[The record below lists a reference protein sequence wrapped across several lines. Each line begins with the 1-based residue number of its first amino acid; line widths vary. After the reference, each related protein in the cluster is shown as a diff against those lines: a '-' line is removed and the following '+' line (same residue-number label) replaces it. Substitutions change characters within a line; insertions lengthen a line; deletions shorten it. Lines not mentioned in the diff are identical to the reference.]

1 MQLKD
6 TFDTVADL
14 YDAVR
19 PSYPTALF
27 EAVAAAA
34 AIEPGDWALEV
45 GCGSGQA
52 TSGLLAVGLTVTALD
67 PGPALIA
74 AARRRYAGI
83 EAVDF
88 VTAPFEAWTPPA
100 RAFRVVASAQAW
112 HWIDPAIA
120 FAKAADALEPG
131 GVLAVF
137 GNVPVPIAPE
147 LLERVAP
154 IYADRGLDVRTPP
167 PESWY
172 LPHGPIADLFAASGR
187 FEPATHQAFP
197 WTWRKTLAEHLDF
210 LRSRSDHQMLPAGD
224 LESLLAD
231 LAVALADQPP
241 ELAIEYESHLYWAR
255 RREGCAAPQPELSS

>member
-19 PSYPTALF
+19 PSYPAALF

-52 TSGLLAVGLTVTALD
+52 TSGLLQLGLTVTALD
-67 PGPALIA
+67 PGPALIGH
-74 AARRRYAGI
+74 ARRRYEGVD
-83 EAVDF
+83 AVDF

-100 RAFRVVASAQAW
+100 RAFRLVASAQAW
-112 HWIDPAIA
+112 HWIDPEIA
-120 FAKAADALEPG
+120 FAKAAHALEPG

-137 GNVPVPIAPE
+137 GNVPLPIAPG
-147 LLERVAP
+147 LIERLAP
-154 IYADRGLDVRTPP
+154 IYARRALDLRSPP

-172 LPHGPIADLFAASGR
+172 LPQGPVAGLFAASGR
-187 FEPATHQAFP
+187 FEPATHRAFP
-197 WTWRKTLAEHLDF
+197 WTWRKTLVEHLDF
-210 LRSRSDHQMLPAGD
+210 LRSRSDHQMLPAD
-224 LESLLAD
+224 EREALLAD
-231 LAVALADQPP
+231 LADALADQPP
-241 ELAIEYESHLYWAR
+241 ELALGYETHLYWAR
-255 RREGCAAPQPELSS
+255 RRDGCAATASGL

>member
-1 MQLKD
+1 MQLKE

-19 PSYPTALF
+19 PTYPTALF
-27 EAVAAAA
+27 EVVAAAA

-52 TSGLLAVGLTVTALD
+52 TSGLLQLGLTVTALD

-74 AARRRYAGI
+74 NARRRYAGV

-88 VTAPFEAWTPPA
+88 ITASFEAWSPPA
-100 RAFRVVASAQAW
+100 RAFRLVASAQAW
-112 HWIDPAIA
+112 HWIDPEIA
-120 FAKAADALEPG
+120 FAKAAHALEPG

-137 GNVPVPIAPE
+137 GNVPLPAAPE
-147 LLERVAP
+147 VLARLAP
-154 IYADRGLDVRTPP
+154 IYARHAPELWAPP

-172 LPHGPIADLFAASGR
+172 LPHGPVAELFTASSR
-187 FEPATHQAFP
+187 FEPATHRVFP
-197 WTWRKTLAEHLDF
+197 WTWRKSLAEHLDF
-210 LRSRSDHQMLPAGD
+210 LRSRSDYQMIPAD
-224 LESLLAD
+224 RREALLAD

-241 ELAIEYESHLYWAR
+241 ELAIAYETHLYWAR
-255 RREGCAAPQPELSS
+255 RRDGCAAGPSGL